1 MAGGAIGKLNMLLG
15 LDTTEFSSGLT
26 KSEYSARQAME
37 RIRRGM
43 AADIGRVAG
52 LWAGFAQGV
61 TDALMQIPREAL
73 TAVKNAVD
81 EMDAVSDRVQRLGI
95 GAESLQELSY
105 YAEFSS
111 VSIEGLDTGI
121 KTLSKNME
129 AAQRGTKTQ
138 AALFKALGVDVADS
152 TGKLR
157 GADEVMRDVADR
169 FARMEDGAN
178 KTAIAQ
184 ELFGKT
190 GADMIVMLNGGAAGF
205 DEAAERARDFGIVV
219 GEDVVDAAAQFNDS
233 MDDMQRIAKG
243 AFNELAAAAL
253 PVLNTFI
260 ERVLSARKELGDFLG
275 AVQGTV
281 YDSLFGNEDPF
292 QALSDYER
300 QRKSIQG
307 ELDALARGDTSA
319 RAKSLLFG
327 VDEGDLQEQLRIV
340 DRYIASARARMDQA
354 YKSWGVDPE
363 GVAPT
368 LEPVTVLGTGGGKA
382 GSGKSKL
389 DEGQRYIEQMQ
400 QRLALI
406 GQETEAEKL
415 LANIATGAITFKT
428 EQEREFA
435 LALAASTD
443 AVNDQMEAVEAAK
456 KRTEQYAKLMDQL
469 YPERAK
475 AEDFIGQVAVLGEN
489 LNVDSPEYADALERL
504 TKRFGE
510 TTDTLTEFA
519 KEGARNIQGYL
530 GDGIYDLVTGKWEGM
545 GLKFAN
551 ILARMGADLA
561 ASELGKLLLGGYG
574 SSSSGVGGLFGSL
587 LSGATQWL
595 FGGQTGVAL
604 GSTAGMSGSW
614 GPVLGGRANG
624 GSTAAN
630 GLYEINERGWPEL
643 YRTRGRTF
651 LATGA
656 GGGYVTP
663 LDTGFGASSLPR
675 ITVNNYGTPQQYET
689 ESVSR
694 DEIRLIARDQVY
706 EEGPRM
712 MESQFG
718 QANSRGSRAMGRSF
732 NVARKR

>member
-26 KSEYSARQAME
+26 KSEYSAQQAME

-52 LWAGFAQGV
+52 LWAGLAQGI

-73 TAVKNAVD
+73 GAVKTAVD
-81 EMDAVSDRVQRLGI
+81 EMDAISDRMQRLGI

-111 VSIEGLDTGI
+111 VSVEGLDAGI

-184 ELFGKT
+184 DLFGKT

-205 DEAAERARDFGIVV
+205 DEAAARARDFGIVV
-219 GEDVVDAAAQFNDS
+219 GEEVIDAAAQFNDS

-275 AVQGTV
+275 AIQGTA
-281 YDSLFGNEDPF
+281 YDSLFGKDDPF
-292 QALSDYER
+292 QALTEYEK

-319 RAKSLLFG
+319 RAKSFFFG
-327 VDEGDLQEQLRIV
+327 VGEGDLQEQLRIV
-340 DRYIASARARMDQA
+340 DRYIASARSRIDQA
-354 YKSWGVDPE
+354 YKSWGVEPE
-363 GVAPT
+363 GAAPVMA
-368 LEPVTVLGTGGGKA
+368 PVTVLGTDTSKG

-389 DEGQRYIEQMQ
+389 DEGQRYIQQMEE
-400 QRLALI
+400 RLALI
-406 GQETEAEKL
+406 GRETEAEKL
-415 LANIATGAITFKT
+415 LANIASGAITFKT
-428 EQEREFA
+428 DKEREFA

-443 AVNDQMEAVEAAK
+443 AVNDQMEAIEASK

-469 YPERAK
+469 YPDRAK
-475 AEDFIGQVAVLGEN
+475 AEDFIGQVALLGEN
-489 LNVDSPEYADALERL
+489 LNVDSPEYADAMERL

-510 TTDTLTEFA
+510 TTNTLTEFA

-530 GDGIYDLVTGKWEGM
+530 GDGIYDLITGKWEGM
-545 GLKFAN
+545 GTKFAD
-551 ILARMGADLA
+551 ILARMGSTLF
-561 ASELGKLLLGGYG
+561 ASEMGKLLFGNYG
-574 SSSSGVGGLFGSL
+574 SSSDGLGGLFGSVVSAIGGAFSGGWSSTNTSNPWSLSSLGL
-587 LSGATQWL
+587 LD
-595 FGGQTGVAL
+595 
-604 GSTAGMSGSW
+604 
-614 GPVLGGRANG
+614 GRANG
-624 GSTAAN
+624 GATAAN

-643 YRTRGRTF
+643 YTTRGRTF

-663 LDTGFGASSLPR
+663 LDMGFGSSGTPSV
-675 ITVNNYGTPQQYET
+675 TVNNYGTPQQYEV

-712 MESQFG
+712 METQFG